1 MSKKIRSRIRF
12 GIGASPSEGTTG
24 YVDPYNAYDFAVGG
38 IPFLSAMSR
47 DNPGIIKSADFRKAQ
62 IDQSVE
68 PGEQSLTGWWVRSQL
83 SFHGG
88 AGIQFSDPSLDESA
102 PIRFK
107 ESEGVN
113 VWEQGEVTL
122 LKKTELVK
130 AQSDVFPSLMVGG
143 DVLGLNAVIYGC
155 GLEAGY
161 VLSDGTTGTVTPSPA
176 ITWGWGSI
184 ASDGGCYYFA
194 NPDGVWKLTFTGL
207 GPVTYT
213 FTKLWTYAVSGTPA
227 IGWTKGRLMLGA
239 GGKIYELIDP
249 GGAPPHALPTA
260 VFTAEAVGWTWT
272 SFTSGPEAIYAAGY
286 SGNRGSIMR
295 ILVDDEGALPVMTG
309 ATEVA
314 QLPTGE
320 FPLCIRTYLGTKMGV
335 GTNLGFRVA
344 EIDSGGSLA
353 YGPLIES
360 RQSVVDMVGQD
371 RFIYYTDATPS
382 GYSGLTRV
390 DLSVLNPSGR
400 YAYTSDIKMDHNH
413 TIDSVAIIGRSGRL
427 AFGDNTYGIH
437 FESEDELV
445 EEGYLLTA
453 QTRYNTLWPKLFK
466 RLSVR
471 AKILGHLVVSTV
483 DKDGNEVNVATLDDN
498 SDLGP
503 DLVINAPDSPQ
514 ESLGVRFSLERL
526 DADTGPTFRGYQFKA
541 LPGGPRQYTY
551 LMPFLCF
558 DSEKDGQGNVMGNKG
573 YGSERLTAVQEL
585 AKDGTV
591 VLFEDLNSGFSTLV
605 TIEEMEFSQISPGGM
620 TQSPWGGILTLSM
633 RTLD

>member
-1 MSKKIRSRIRF
+1 MSKKVRSRIRF
-12 GIGASPSEGTTG
+12 GIGASPSEATSG
-24 YVDPYNAYDFAVGG
+24 YTDPYNSYDFAVGG

-47 DNPGIIKSADFRKAQ
+47 DNPGVIKSADFRKTQ
-62 IDQSVE
+62 VDQSVE

-88 AGIQFSDPSLDESA
+88 AGIKFSDPSLDESA

-107 ESEGVN
+107 SSEGVN

-122 LKKTELVK
+122 LKKADLVK
-130 AQSDVFPSLMVGG
+130 AQSSVYPSLMIGG
-143 DVLGLNAVIYGC
+143 DLLGGDCVVYAC
-155 GLEAGY
+155 EFEAGY
-161 VLSDGTTGTVTPSPA
+161 VLADGTTGTMTPSPA
-176 ITWGWGSI
+176 PTYEWQSI
-184 ASDGGCYYFA
+184 ASDGGCYYFGSG
-194 NPDGVWKLTFTGL
+194 DGVWKLQFTGV

-213 FTKLWTYAVSGTPA
+213 FDKMWTIPFLGDVCLA
-227 IGWTKGRLMLGA
+227 WTKGRLMLGHEL
-239 GGKIYELIDP
+239 GIYELIDP

-260 VFTAEAVGWTWT
+260 VFEAEAVGWTWT
-272 SFTSGPEAIYAAGY
+272 SFTAGPEAIYAAGY

-295 ILVDDEGALPVMTG
+295 ILVDDEGALPVLTG

-314 QLPTGE
+314 TLPTGE
-320 FPLCIRTYLGTKMGV
+320 FPYCIRTYLGTKMGI

-344 EIDSGGSLA
+344 EIDAGGGLA
-353 YGPLIES
+353 YGPLIEADG
-360 RQSVVDMVGQD
+360 SVNDMVGRD
-371 RFIYYTDATPS
+371 RFIYYTDPAQ
-382 GYSGLTRV
+382 GNSGLVRV

-400 YAYTSDIKMDHNH
+400 YAYATDLKLEGHTDIQ
-413 TIDSVAIIGRSGRL
+413 SVAIIGRSGRI
-427 AFGDNTYGIH
+427 AFSESQSGIY

-445 EEGYLLTA
+445 ESGYLLTA

-471 AKILGHLVVSTV
+471 ARILGHLVVSTV
-483 DKDGNEVNVATLDDN
+483 DKNENEVTVATLDDN

-514 ESLGVRFSLERL
+514 ESLGLRFTLERL

-551 LMPFLCF
+551 VMPFLCF
-558 DSEKDGQGNVMGNKG
+558 DSEKDGQGAVMGNKG
-573 YGSERLTAVQEL
+573 YGSERLTAIQEL
-585 AKDGTV
+585 ASQGTV
-591 VLFEDLNSGFSTLV
+591 VLFEDLGSGFSTLV
-605 TIEEMEFSQISPGGM
+605 TIEGIEFAQISPGGM
-620 TQSPWGGILTLSM
+620 TQSPWGGILTLEM

>member
-12 GIGASPSEGTTG
+12 GIGASASEFTSG
-24 YVDPYNAYDFAVGG
+24 YTDPYNSYDFAVGG

-47 DNPGIIKSADFRKAQ
+47 DTPGIIKSADFRKNQ

-83 SFHGG
+83 SFHAG
-88 AGIQFSDPSLDESA
+88 AGLQFSDPSLDESA
-102 PIRFK
+102 PLRFK

-122 LKKTELVK
+122 LKKLDLEL
-130 AQSDVFPSLMVGG
+130 AQASAFPSLMVGG
-143 DVLGLNAVIYGC
+143 DLLGSDCIVYAQEGT
-155 GLEAGY
+155 AGY
-161 VLSDGTTGTVTPSPA
+161 IERTGGSGTLTPGTATVYEWQSL
-176 ITWGWGSI
+176 

-194 NPDGVWKLTFTGL
+194 NSEGVWKLVFTGL

-213 FTKLWTYAVSGTPA
+213 FIKLWTYSVASDVS
-227 IGWTKGRLMLGA
+227 IGWAKGRLMLGLDT
-239 GGKIYELIDP
+239 KIYELIDP
-249 GGAPPHALPTA
+249 GGGTPHALPAA
-260 VFTAEAVGWTWT
+260 VHTAEAVNWNWV
-272 SFTSGPEAIYAAGY
+272 SFTSGPEAIYAAGA

-295 ILVDDEGALPVMTG
+295 ILVDEEGALPVLTG

-314 QLPTGE
+314 ALPTGE
-320 FPLCIRTYLGTKMGV
+320 YPVCIRTYLGTKMGI
-335 GTNLGFRVA
+335 GTNKGFRVA
-344 EIDSGGSLA
+344 EIGAGGTLS

-360 RQSVVDMVGQD
+360 GYVNDMVGRD
-371 RFIYYTDATPS
+371 RFIYFTDNGSDT
-382 GYSGLTRV
+382 SGLVRV

-400 YAYTSDIKMDHNH
+400 YAYARDMRIDGSEDIQ
-413 TIDSVAIIGRSGRL
+413 SVAILGLSDRL
-427 AFGDNTYGIH
+427 AIASNNSGIY

-471 AKILGHLVVSTV
+471 ARILGHLVVTTV
-483 DKDGNEVNVATLDDN
+483 DKNGNEVSVATLDDN
-498 SDLGP
+498 SNLEP

-514 ESLGVRFSLERL
+514 ESLGLRFTLQQL
-526 DADTGPTFRGYQFKA
+526 DAETGPTFRGYQFKA

-551 LMPFLCF
+551 VMPFLCF
-558 DSEKDGQGNVMGNKG
+558 DSEKDGQGSVMGNKG
-573 YGSERLTAVQEL
+573 YGAERLTAIQEL
-585 AKDGTV
+585 ASQGTV
-591 VLFEDLNSGFSTLV
+591 VLFEDLSSGSSVLV
-605 TIEEMEFSQISPGGM
+605 TIEGIEFMQISPGGK
-620 TQSPWGGILTLSM
+620 TQSPWGGVLTLEM